1 MEFTPFASLVVLAGL
16 CAAFTSTRKYAVILT
31 GLLMYFYPIHSF
43 GALALAGLTFFYFN
57 RRKSNAVSR
66 LFNRG
71 P

>member
-43 GALALAGLTFFYFN
+43 GALALAGIIFFYLK
-57 RRKSNAVSR
+57 RRHANAIRR
-66 LFNRG
+66 LSD
-71 P
+71 